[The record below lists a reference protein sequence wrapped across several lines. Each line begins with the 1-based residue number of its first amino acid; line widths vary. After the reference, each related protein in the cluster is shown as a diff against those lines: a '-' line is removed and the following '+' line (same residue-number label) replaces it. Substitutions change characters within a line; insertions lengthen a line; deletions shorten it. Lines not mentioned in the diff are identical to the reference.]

1 MSVQPEQNEEEMV
14 ELKDPGLAALLAWL
28 IPGLG
33 HLYQGRTAK
42 AILFFVCILGTFLY
56 GVYLGGRRDLGY
68 GRATYMSF
76 RQNDNRLYFL
86 AQIGVGIPAFPAVI
100 QAVRVG
106 RGDWPLWGGFMAPPR
121 IEGDNSPALSKS
133 PTLDTLNK
141 ELSARFELATLY
153 TVIAGLLNI
162 LAIYDAWGGPV
173 FLEGSKKEDEDDEE
187 AEKPADAKDPKTT
200 DQPPA
205 DQAGRAGASVD
216 KASS

>member
-1 MSVQPEQNEEEMV
+1 M

-42 AILFFVCILGTFLY
+42 AILFFVCIMGTFVY
-56 GVYLGGRRDLGY
+56 GVYLGGRSDLGY

-86 AQIGVGIPAFPAVI
+86 AQIGVGVPAFPAVI

-106 RGDWPLWGGFMAPPR
+106 RGDKPLWGGYMAPPR
-121 IEGDNSPALSKS
+121 IEGDNLPALAGS
-133 PTLDTLNK
+133 PTLDTLNY
-141 ELSARFELATLY
+141 ELSSRFELATLY

-173 FLEGSKKEDEDDEE
+173 FLEGSKKEDEDDEGSK
-187 AEKPADAKDPKTT
+187 KPDDAKESKAANP
-200 DQPPA
+200 PPA
-205 DQAGRAGASVD
+205 DPPSRAGASAET
-216 KASS
+216 ASS